1 MPYTIM
7 SRILILYATR
17 EGHTARIAARVGQVL
32 RDAGHEV
39 ESCRVDGASG
49 QPEITAYTAVIVG
62 ASIHYG
68 AHPRM
73 LRNLLLRHSG
83 DMAARPTA
91 FFSVSLSGG
100 GPGAKPA
107 AAQRYLENFLR
118 QTRWQ
123 PALTA
128 SFAGALQYSKYGVF
142 KRRLMR
148 MIVGFAGG
156 DTDMSR
162 DYEYTDWAAVDR
174 FAESF
179 AKHVQRA

>member
-1 MPYTIM
+1 MLMPYTAM
-7 SRILILYATR
+7 SRILILYSTR
-17 EGHTARIAARVGQVL
+17 EGHTARIAARVAQVL

-39 ESCRVDGASG
+39 ESCRVEGASD
-49 QPEITAYTAVIVG
+49 PPDFVAYAAVIVG

-68 AHPRM
+68 AHPRT
-73 LRNLLLRHSG
+73 LRSLLHRHRSAL
-83 DMAARPTA
+83 AARPTA

-107 AAQRYLENFLR
+107 AAQRYLEKFLR
-118 QTRWQ
+118 QTDWR

-128 SFAGALQYSKYGVF
+128 SFAGALQYSKYGPF

-148 MIVGFAGG
+148 IIVGMAGG

-179 AKHVQRA
+179 ASRL

>member
-1 MPYTIM
+1 M

-17 EGHTARIAARVGQVL
+17 EGQTARIAARIAQVL
-32 RDAGHEV
+32 RDSGHEV

-49 QPEITAYTAVIVG
+49 RPDIAAYAAVVVG

-68 AHPRM
+68 AHPHA
-73 LRNLLLRHSG
+73 LRNLLRHHKP
-83 DMAARPTA
+83 ALAVRPTA

-107 AAQRYLENFLR
+107 AAQRYLETFLR
-118 QTRWQ
+118 QTNWR

-128 SFAGALQYSKYGVF
+128 SFAGALQYSKYGMF

-156 DTDMSR
+156 DTDMAR
-162 DYEYTDWAAVDR
+162 DYEYTDWDAVDR
-174 FAESF
+174 FAASF
-179 AKHVQRA
+179 ARRMSPPIG

>member
-1 MPYTIM
+1 VTPVMKWNPPESMGIGTAGDRGIYGSDRRGI
-7 SRILILYATR
+7 
-17 EGHTARIAARVGQVL
+17 HTL
-32 RDAGHEV
+32 RC
-39 ESCRVDGASG
+39 SS
-49 QPEITAYTAVIVG
+49 
-62 ASIHYG
+62 
-68 AHPRM
+68 AHVAKFVAP
-73 LRNLLLRHSG
+73 SQS

-100 GPGAKPA
+100 GPGQSGGRATLPGKFSPSDTLA
-107 AAQRYLENFLR
+107 TGAD
-118 QTRWQ
+118 
-123 PALTA
+123 A

-179 AKHVQRA
+179 AKARVGRVSRAILQVEGHVSILPHNKSR

>member
-1 MPYTIM
+1 M

-17 EGHTARIAARVGQVL
+17 EGHTARIAERIGQVL
-32 RDAGHEV
+32 RDSGHEV
-39 ESCRVDGASG
+39 ESNRVDGGSVLPALA
-49 QPEITAYTAVIVG
+49 EYDAVIVG

-68 AHPRM
+68 AHPRA
-73 LRNLLLRHSG
+73 LRSMLLRHRAIL
-83 DMAARPTA
+83 AARPSA

-107 AAQRYLENFLR
+107 AAQRYLDTLLR

-128 SFAGALQYSKYGVF
+128 SFGGALQYSKYGLF
-142 KRRLMR
+142 TRRLMR

-179 AKHVQRA
+179 AGRL

>member
-1 MPYTIM
+1 MP
-7 SRILILYATR
+7 RILILYATR
-17 EGHTARIAARVGQVL
+17 EGHTTRIAARVAQVL

-39 ESCRVDGASG
+39 EARRADGLPS
-49 QPEITAYTAVIVG
+49 QPGIAAYDAVIVG

-68 AHPRM
+68 AHPRA
-73 LRNLLLRHSG
+73 LRSLMRRHSLVL
-83 DMAARPTA
+83 AERPTA

-107 AAQRYLENFLR
+107 AAQRYLEKFLR
-118 QTRWQ
+118 QTGWR

-128 SFAGALQYSKYGVF
+128 SFAGALQYSKYGPF

-148 MIVGFAGG
+148 MIVGMAGG

-179 AKHVQRA
+179 ASRV